1 MKRKRCM
8 LIALVLGILCFCTGC
23 YDEWNLEGKDT
34 YEGLPVYQYNAED
47 NTVSIDGVLYKNA
60 DIDPDEDPDTFPRLS
75 IGERFGYLWYNPH
88 YDIKEGVIYG
98 LDWLK
103 ETEDPTEYIYAN
115 SFWYKREDGTPMRYG
130 ILLKRVDAE

>member
-47 NTVSIDGVLYKNA
+47 KTVSIDVVLYKRV
-60 DIDPDEDPDTFPRLS
+60 EEFPEKYV